1 MVARKIVLVVAVVIT
16 IASFCRVFCVA
27 KDHLAAPF
35 DLTFESPN
43 LCTIQSIQK
52 GKNIYDPAMYEDLPF
67 ILTIYTP
74 AYHYLVASL
83 PQHPTN
89 RFFTGRIVAMVFM
102 LLASL
107 CLFFP
112 HRPQE
117 KILFSILAI
126 GCFFLIHEIISHTA
140 FLRND
145 SMALF
150 FSAAAVICAERA
162 RKKPGQ
168 IVLVSI
174 LACLAFTS
182 KQSFLAAPATCFLY
196 FLMNHRKDALIFGLS
211 CLLLFA
217 TFSIFAH
224 LHWGHGFW
232 FSVFVAPRNPFIWE
246 NFVSNWLR
254 MLHQPFFVF
263 LLLLTTASVIH
274 GSFLKKSKTTI
285 DSPYLAYF
293 LLSSLILVITL
304 GKEGGNVNYFFEPM
318 LASLLWLVFLIKKR
332 YTHARSSVVLIVIGL
347 LGISVALEFVVAK
360 RSDYSFTTR
369 EKSVRM
375 VARIEQ
381 AKNDIRTLQRGDHLK
396 TLNLA
401 WAGFAFEMQED
412 PIMNDL
418 FLYSILWNTNVLS
431 GKPLMKHIIAQY
443 FDVIVLRK
451 DQYQKRKLETPYDY
465 LIGTVLTCYE
475 LAKTGEYCYCTP
487 KHIS

>member
-1 MVARKIVLVVAVVIT
+1 MVARKIVFVVAVVIT
-16 IASFCRVFCVA
+16 VVSFCRMFCVT
-27 KDHLAAPF
+27 KDHLSAPF

-102 LLASL
+102 ILASL

-112 HRPQE
+112 YKPQE
-117 KILFSILAI
+117 KIVFSILAI

-182 KQSFLAAPATCFLY
+182 KQSFLAAPASCFLF
-196 FLMNHRKDALIFGLS
+196 FLINHRKDALIFGLAY
-211 CLLLFA
+211 LLLFA

-232 FSVFVAPRNPFIWE
+232 FSVFVAPRNPFVWE
-246 NFVSNWLR
+246 NFVANWLG

-263 LLLLTTASVIH
+263 LLLLITASVIH
-274 GSFLKKSKTTI
+274 CSFLKKSKMTI

-304 GKEGGNVNYFFEPM
+304 GKEGGNVNYFFEPI
-318 LASLLWLVFLIKKR
+318 LASLLWLVFLIKKSYAR
-332 YTHARSSVVLIVIGL
+332 ARSSVVLIVIGL
-347 LGISVALEFVVAK
+347 LGISVALEFVLTK
-360 RSDYSFTTR
+360 RSDYSFTTQ
-369 EKSVRM
+369 EKTSRM
-375 VARIEQ
+375 VTQIDQVKGE
-381 AKNDIRTLQRGDHLK
+381 IRALQPDNRK
-396 TLNLA
+396 TLNLV
-401 WAGFAFEMQED
+401 WAGYTFEMQED

-431 GKPLMKHIIAQY
+431 GKPLMKHIIAQH
-443 FDVIVLRK
+443 FDLIVLRK
-451 DQYQKRKLETPYDY
+451 DQCLKTTLATPYDY
-465 LIGTVLTCYE
+465 LIGTVLACYE
-475 LAKTGEYCYCTP
+475 LAKVGQYCYFTP
-487 KHIS
+487 RHIS

>member
-1 MVARKIVLVVAVVIT
+1 MVARKIVFIVAVVISV
-16 IASFCRVFCVA
+16 ASLCRVFCVA

-43 LCTIQSIQK
+43 LCTVQSIQK
-52 GKNIYDPAMYEDLPF
+52 GRNIYDPAMYEDLPF

-83 PQHPTN
+83 PQNSNN
-89 RFFTGRIVAMVFM
+89 RFFTGRIVAMAFM
-102 LLASL
+102 ILASF
-107 CLFFP
+107 CLFLP
-112 HRPQE
+112 YNPQD
-117 KILFSILAI
+117 KIMLSVLAMA
-126 GCFFLIHEIISHTA
+126 GFFLIREVVSHTA

-150 FSAAAVICAERA
+150 FSAAAVACAERA
-162 RKKPGQ
+162 TNRPWQ
-168 IVLVSI
+168 IIIVSI
-174 LACLAFTS
+174 LVFLAFAS
-182 KQSFLAAPATCFLY
+182 KQTFLAATTSCFIY
-196 FLMNHRKDALIFGLS
+196 FLIKHKKDALIYGIS
-211 CLLLFA
+211 CLMLFG
-217 TFSIFAH
+217 IFAILAH
-224 LHWGHGFW
+224 SYWGTGFW
-232 FSVFVAPRNPFIWE
+232 FSVFVAPRNPFIWQ
-246 NFVSNWLR
+246 NFVENWLR
-254 MLHQPFFVF
+254 MLRQPFFVF
-263 LLLLTTASVIH
+263 FLLSITATIVHLSC
-274 GSFLKKSKTTI
+274 LRKWRATI

-293 LLSSLILVITL
+293 LFSSLILVITL
-304 GKEGGNVNYFFEPM
+304 GKEGGNVNYFFEPI
-318 LASLLWLVFLIKKR
+318 LAGLLWLVFFTKKH
-332 YTHARSSVVLIVIGL
+332 YQDARPSLVLVIAGL
-347 LGISVALEFVVAK
+347 LAISVALDFALAR

-381 AKNDIRTLQRGDHLK
+381 VKNDIRTLQRGDHLK

-401 WAGFAFEMQED
+401 WAGFVFEIQED

-465 LIGTVLTCYE
+465 LIGTVLACYE
-475 LAKTGEYCYCTP
+475 LAKTGQYCYCTP

>member
-1 MVARKIVLVVAVVIT
+1 MVARKIVFVVAVIIT
-16 IASFCRVFCVA
+16 VASLYRVFCVA
-27 KDHLAAPF
+27 KDHLVAPF

-52 GKNIYDPAMYEDLPF
+52 GKNIYDSAMYEDLPF

-102 LLASL
+102 ILASL

-112 HRPQE
+112 YKPQE
-117 KILFSILAI
+117 KIVFSILAT
-126 GCFFLIHEIISHTA
+126 GCFFLIHEIISHTV

-162 RKKPGQ
+162 RKKSGQ

-196 FLMNHRKDALIFGLS
+196 FLINHRKDALIFGLA

-224 LHWGHGFW
+224 LHWGNGFW

-263 LLLLTTASVIH
+263 LLVLTTASAIH
-274 GSFLKKSKTTI
+274 CPFLKKSKTTI

-304 GKEGGNVNYFFEPM
+304 GKEGGNVNYFFEPI
-318 LASLLWLVFLIKKR
+318 LAGLLWLVFFTKKYYQDTR
-332 YTHARSSVVLIVIGL
+332 PSLVLVIAGL
-347 LGISVALEFVVAK
+347 FAISVALEFTLAR

-381 AKNDIRTLQRGDHLK
+381 VKNDIRTLQRGDHLK

-401 WAGFAFEMQED
+401 WAGFSFEMQED

-451 DQYQKRKLETPYDY
+451 DQYQKTKLETPYDY

-475 LAKTGEYCYCTP
+475 LAKTGQYCYCTP

>member
-1 MVARKIVLVVAVVIT
+1 MVARKIVFVVAVVT
-16 IASFCRVFCVA
+16 TVASFCRVFCVA

-102 LLASL
+102 ILASL

-112 HRPQE
+112 YKPQE
-117 KILFSILAI
+117 KIVFSILAI
-126 GCFFLIHEIISHTA
+126 GCFFLIHETISHTA

-168 IVLVSI
+168 IVFVSI

-182 KQSFLAAPATCFLY
+182 KQSFLAAPASCFLY
-196 FLMNHRKDALIFGLS
+196 FLVNHRKDALIFGLA

-217 TFSIFAH
+217 TFFIFAH
-224 LHWGHGFW
+224 LHWGNGFW
-232 FSVFVAPRNPFIWE
+232 FSVFVAPRNPFIWQ
-246 NFVSNWLR
+246 NFVANWLR

-274 GSFLKKSKTTI
+274 CPFSKKSKAAI

-318 LASLLWLVFLIKKR
+318 LASLLWLVFLIKKH
-332 YTHARSSVVLIVIGL
+332 YTHARSSVVLVVMGL
-347 LGISVALEFVVAK
+347 LGISVALEFVLAK

-369 EKSVRM
+369 EKTLRM
-375 VARIEQ
+375 VTQIDQVKGE
-381 AKNDIRTLQRGDHLK
+381 IRALQPDNRK
-396 TLNLA
+396 TLNL
-401 WAGFAFEMQED
+401 
-412 PIMNDL
+412 
-418 FLYSILWNTNVLS
+418 V
-431 GKPLMKHIIAQY
+431 
-443 FDVIVLRK
+443 
-451 DQYQKRKLETPYDY
+451 
-465 LIGTVLTCYE
+465 
-475 LAKTGEYCYCTP
+475 
-487 KHIS
+487 